1 MFTFQHYIQKFRFV
15 HLQGVKLVDLICT
28 IYYNNVVKNKLG
40 DIMEKEYYNKI
51 INALDE
57 KIKICK
63 ENFGLIKTKQ
73 DVENLSVVEAR
84 RLKDLAKTEVEDMTE
99 IVMVELYHILGMGNL
114 TVIQTTTFIRKMK
127 EYLSYRPT
135 MKNFSRAFNTLE
147 DLPSIPPKTKY
158 HLNHLG
164 DFWLVVGGD
173 ASEAV
178 EDICSVQDY
187 KSSNNEQIKAM
198 NIYFSI
204 EGGKLRIHES
214 YLKTLCD
221 NCVLFGLGKNLN
233 LETLNKKIE
242 NKGTYGGIQWLGKTD
257 SGLVEGNF
265 SSASILE
272 KFKYVLALQTS

>member
-1 MFTFQHYIQKFRFV
+1 
-15 HLQGVKLVDLICT
+15 
-28 IYYNNVVKNKLG
+28 
-40 DIMEKEYYNKI
+40 MEKEYYNNI

-63 ENFGLIKTKQ
+63 ENFGLIKTQ
-73 DVENLSVVEAR
+73 EDVENLSVAEAR
-84 RLKDLAKTEVEDMTE
+84 RLKNLAKTEVEDMTE

-114 TVIQTTTFIRKMK
+114 TATQTTTFIRKMK

-135 MKNFSRAFNTLE
+135 MKNFSCAFNTLE
-147 DLPSIPPKTKY
+147 DLPIIPPKRKY

-198 NIYFSI
+198 NIHFSL
-204 EGGKLRIHES
+204 EDGKLRIHES

-221 NCVLFGLGKNLN
+221 NCVLFGLGGNLN

-242 NKGTYGGIQWLGKTD
+242 GRRTYGGIQWLGKTD
-257 SGLVEGNF
+257 SGIVGGNI
-265 SSASILE
+265 SSARVLE
-272 KFKYVLALQTS
+272 KFKHVLALQNS